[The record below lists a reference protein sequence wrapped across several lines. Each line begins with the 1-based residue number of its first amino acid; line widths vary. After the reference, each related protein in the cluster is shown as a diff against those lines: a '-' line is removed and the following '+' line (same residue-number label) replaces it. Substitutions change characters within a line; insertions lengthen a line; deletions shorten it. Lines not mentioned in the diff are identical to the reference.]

1 MNHKKVTED
10 VAHRYKSI
18 FITFSPSILWVGAVF
33 VRIEEIGNGRQ
44 SNQHR
49 NKVAKN
55 VRQLTLRM
63 GNLMFRV
70 LWLLLHWYDDGY
82 RRNLLPWNN

>member
-1 MNHKKVTED
+1 MNHNKVTED
-10 VAHRYKSI
+10 AAHRYKSI
-18 FITFSPSILWVGAVF
+18 FITFSPSILRVGAVF

-49 NKVAKN
+49 NKVAKS

-63 GNLMFRV
+63 GNLLMFRV
-70 LWLLLHWYDDGY
+70 PVTVVALIQ
-82 RRNLLPWNN
+82 